1 MTVIY
6 LYLYRITLRV
16 NMRKLLPFFS
26 LTIIILCGCHRLPK
40 YEGEFGP
47 KTSIAPIP
55 AAMVYEIEPGAKAPA
70 PQAPPVMAE
79 RRWEWQITP
88 EVEAKKPGEE
98 APKKI
103 PNEFVFPKEFE
114 KPTIPPTPP
123 PTGEKI
129 DVTFNFQS
137 ADIREVIHVIL
148 GDFLKLN
155 YVVDRKVAGA
165 ITLHAVGKFYKK
177 ELMDII
183 QLMLNVN
190 GLAMIVKEDV
200 VEVTTIQEARQRS
213 PNVYIGDDI
222 QEHGEDIIT
231 QIVSLE
237 YIAPQ
242 GIIPTIRG
250 FMTQAGFVVAP
261 NDAHALVI
269 SEQASNMER
278 VLSIIK
284 MFDLSV
290 FAGKALKFYDIKHV
304 DVKGLAKELE
314 GVAQSLGA
322 VTKGARTEMS
332 FTPFTESNRLLVAT
346 RTPELLSTIDL
357 WIQNIDLESEQ
368 RVTRLYIYKL
378 QHQKAKDIQPVL
390 TQLYSEKISGQ
401 AATTKIGAPKP
412 PTEERKPGAPPIQKT
427 EAGAVIREQPM
438 RIIADDSTNSL
449 IIKALPADYQEIRS
463 IIDALDASPQQ
474 VLIEVVIAEVTLT
487 ENMKEGVELFLK
499 NKLKTV
505 TETTGTGTS
514 AVTTVK
520 KVGGR
525 QISSTNLIGLA
536 GAGGLLDL
544 TFGSV
549 QTIFEILATE
559 SSTNFLSTPHLLVRD
574 DQKASIQVGED
585 VPTNTSQATIPVAG
599 TGIVQQVQY
608 RSVGIIFTVTPHI
621 AENGMVTLDITEEKS
636 EIGDSISV
644 GGLSNP
650 KFTTRKAETSFVVK
664 GGNTVLIGGIIQ
676 NKQSTSINK
685 VPVLGDIPVLGYLFK
700 SISKTIN
707 DKTELLVL
715 ITPHVINTATDAEI
729 LTKEFEERVKSL
741 QRVIKGETIGEKGH
755 RGYEKG

>member
-1 MTVIY
+1 
-6 LYLYRITLRV
+6 
-16 NMRKLLPFFS
+16 
-26 LTIIILCGCHRLPK
+26 
-40 YEGEFGP
+40 
-47 KTSIAPIP
+47 
-55 AAMVYEIEPGAKAPA
+55 MVYEIEPGAKAPA
-70 PQAPPVMAE
+70 PQAPPGMAE

-88 EVEAKKPGEE
+88 EEGAKKPGEE
-98 APKKI
+98 APKKV
-103 PNEFVFPKEFE
+103 PNEFVFPKKFE
-114 KPTIPPTPP
+114 EPTALPTPP

-129 DVTFNFQS
+129 DVTFNFMN
-137 ADIREVIHVIL
+137 ADIREVINVIL

-165 ITLHAVGKFYKK
+165 ITLHAVGKFYKE

-222 QEHGEDIIT
+222 QERGEDIIT
-231 QIVSLE
+231 QIVPLE

-242 GIIPTIRG
+242 GIIPTLRG

-322 VTKGARTEMS
+322 VTKGARVEMS

-401 AATTKIGAPKP
+401 TAPTKPGAPKP
-412 PTEERKPGAPPIQKT
+412 PTEGKPGAPPIQKT

-438 RIIADDSTNSL
+438 RIIADESTNSL

-463 IIDALDASPQQ
+463 IIEALDASPQQ
-474 VLIEVVIAEVTLT
+474 VLIEVVIAEVKLT
-487 ENMKEGVELFLK
+487 EALKEGVELFLK

-505 TETTGTGTS
+505 TETTDSTTS
-514 AVTTVK
+514 VK
-520 KVGGR
+520 KVGGK
-525 QISSTNLIGLA
+525 QISTTNLVGLA

-559 SSTNFLSTPHLLVRD
+559 SSINFLSTPHLVVRD

-585 VPTNTSQATIPVAG
+585 VPTNTSQATGIS
-599 TGIVQQVQY
+599 TIGIVQQVQY

-621 AENGMVTLDITEEKS
+621 AENGMVTLDITEEAS
-636 EIGDSISV
+636 EIGELISV

-650 KFTTRKAETSFVVK
+650 KFTTRKAETSLVIK
-664 GGNTVLIGGIIQ
+664 GGNTVLLGGIIQ
-676 NKQSTSINK
+676 SKQTNSFNK

-700 SISKTIN
+700 SI
-707 DKTELLVL
+707 DKKDERTELLVL

-741 QRVIKGETIGEKGH
+741 QRLIKGETIGKKAY
-755 RGYEKG
+755 YEKG